1 MPLSNTQRTNHISFF
16 CALYFFPVR
25 SNGAM
30 VSIVT
35 KILYKIQVVKILFA
49 KAVTEESER
58 DAEGSTFFVVQNNK
72 LYTKDGRSHCDIIC
86 GFLPF

>member
-1 MPLSNTQRTNHISFF
+1 
-16 CALYFFPVR
+16 
-25 SNGAM
+25 M

-35 KILYKIQVVKILFA
+35 EILYKIQVVKILFA

-86 GFLPF
+86 GFLPFWSQMVQVSTIMLSSSMDLLRLPN